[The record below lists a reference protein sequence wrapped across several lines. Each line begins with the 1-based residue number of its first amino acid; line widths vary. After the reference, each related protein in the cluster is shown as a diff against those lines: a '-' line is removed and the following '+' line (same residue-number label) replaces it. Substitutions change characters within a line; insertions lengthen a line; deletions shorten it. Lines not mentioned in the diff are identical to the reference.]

1 MHRRLPFLP
10 SRRPKAT
17 FGDMMAATNLFERS
31 PFARVMA
38 DVPVTV
44 YDIGA
49 RGGVDL
55 DLLPL
60 AFAVNAVA
68 FEPHPEEYKRLADGG
83 ASAAGGPWRS
93 LRYLPYAVSGTG
105 GRRSLYVTTDPQG
118 ASLLRHDPA
127 IGERF
132 NKPQFFTVERTID
145 VDTRTLDEAAAGPP
159 DFLKLDVEGAELE
172 ILQAAPAALANL
184 VAIKTEVSFI
194 PLRAGQPLAAD
205 IDRFL
210 RDQGFILMDYSGFSH
225 WRRQGYV
232 IHPHVDR
239 GDEGYSRGQIIHGDA
254 IYFIDPESIADDD
267 EAAVHRLLKAAFI
280 AMGYGFFDHAAMI
293 LERLAVAAFL
303 GDRYGIRAA
312 PALRRTSRMYAW
324 RACLRALARHL
335 RGLGPYVRTTAR
347 LLR

>member
-1 MHRRLPFLP
+1 
-10 SRRPKAT
+10 
-17 FGDMMAATNLFERS
+17 MMAATNLFERS

-44 YDIGA
+44 YDVGA

-55 DLLPL
+55 DLVAL
-60 AFAVNAVA
+60 AFAVDAVA
-68 FEPHPEEYKRLADGG
+68 FEPHPEEYKRLVDR
-83 ASAAGGPWRS
+83 AAGAGPWRS
-93 LRYLPYAVSGTG
+93 LRHLPYAVSGTG
-105 GRRSLYVTTDPQG
+105 GRRPLHVTTDPVA

-132 NKPQFFTVERTID
+132 NKPQFFTVERTIE

-159 DFLKLDVEGAELE
+159 DFLKLDAEGAELE

-184 VAIKTEVSFI
+184 VGIKTEVSFL
-194 PLRAGQPLAAD
+194 PLRTGQPLAAD

-210 RDQGFILMDYSGFSH
+210 RGQGFILMDYSGFAH
-225 WRRQGYV
+225 WRRRGYV

-239 GDEGYSRGQIIHGDA
+239 GGEGYSRGQIIHGDA
-254 IYFIDPESIADDD
+254 VYFIDPATMADGDD
-267 EAAVHRLLKAAFI
+267 AAVRRLLKAAFI
-280 AMGYGFFDHAAMI
+280 AMGYGFFDHAQMI
-293 LERLAVAAFL
+293 LERPPVAAFL
-303 GDRYGIRAA
+303 GDRYAIRPA
-312 PALRRTSRMYAW
+312 PALRRTSRMYAR

>member
-1 MHRRLPFLP
+1 
-10 SRRPKAT
+10 
-17 FGDMMAATNLFERS
+17 MAATNLFERS

-44 YDIGA
+44 YDVGA
-49 RGGVDL
+49 RGGMDL

-60 AFAVNAVA
+60 AADAAA
-68 FEPHPEEYKRLADGG
+68 FEPHPDAFTCLEDGR
-83 ASAAGGPWRS
+83 AAAAGPWRS
-93 LRYLPYAVSGTG
+93 LRHLPYALSGTG
-105 GRRSLYVTTDPQG
+105 GRRPLHVTTDPAA

-159 DFLKLDVEGAELE
+159 DFLKLDAEGAELE

-210 RDQGFILMDYSGFSH
+210 RGQGFILMDYSGFAH
-225 WRRQGYV
+225 WRRRGYV

-254 IYFIDPESIADDD
+254 VYFVDPESIADDD
-267 EAAVHRLLKAAFI
+267 NAAVRRLLKAAFI
-280 AMGYGFFDHAAMI
+280 AMGYGFFDHAEMI
-293 LERLAVAAFL
+293 LERPPVAAFL

-312 PALRRTSRMYAW
+312 PALRRTSRMYAR
-324 RACLRALARHL
+324 RACLRALARHP
-335 RGLGPYVRTTAR
+335 RPYVRTTAR

>member
-1 MHRRLPFLP
+1 MV
-10 SRRPKAT
+10 
-17 FGDMMAATNLFERS
+17 ATNLFERS

-38 DVPVTV
+38 DVPVTACDV
-44 YDIGA
+44 GA
-49 RGGVDL
+49 RGGVDG

-60 AFAVNAVA
+60 AFAVDAVA
-68 FEPHPEEYKRLADGG
+68 FEPHPDAFTRLEDGR
-83 ASAAGGPWRS
+83 AAAGPWRS
-93 LRYLPYAVSGTG
+93 LRHLPYAVSGTG
-105 GRRSLYVTTDPQG
+105 GRRPLYVTTDPEA

-127 IGERF
+127 VGERF
-132 NKPQFFTVERTID
+132 RKPQFFTVERTID
-145 VDTRTLDEAAAGPP
+145 VDSVTLDEAVAARDTGPP
-159 DFLKLDVEGAELE
+159 DFLKLDAEGAELE
-172 ILQAAPAALANL
+172 ILQAAPAALSNL

-210 RDQGFILMDYSGFSH
+210 RDQGFILMDYFDFSH

-293 LERLAVAAFL
+293 LERPAVAAFL

-312 PALRRTSRMYAW
+312 AALRRTSRMYAR
-324 RACLRALARHL
+324 RACWRALARHL